1 MLVGYARV
9 STQEQNLD
17 LQINALKEAGCQK
30 IFTEKASGAQ
40 RDRPELIAA
49 MNYIRPGE
57 DVLVVWKL
65 DRLAR
70 SLKQLIE
77 TVEKFETQKIGL
89 LSLTESINT
98 TTSGGRLIF
107 HIFASLAEFERSII
121 RERTNAGLKAAKQN
135 GRIGGRPSLLTEKD
149 LAVARTLLQDASI
162 TVEDVA
168 KRMQVAPSTLYRY
181 FQGGRSAV
189 VNDA

>member
-9 STQEQNLD
+9 STQDQNLD
-17 LQINALKEAGCQK
+17 LQITALKEAGCQK

-57 DVLVVWKL
+57 DVLVIWKL

-77 TVEKFETQKIGL
+77 TVEKLEAQKIGL

-121 RERTNAGLKAAKQN
+121 RERTTAGLRAARQN
-135 GRIGGRPSLLTEKD
+135 GRIGGRPSVLKEKD
-149 LAVARTLLQDASI
+149 LAIARTLLQDASI

-181 FQGGRSAV
+181 FQGGRSAIISG
-189 VNDA
+189 